1 MTSGPPP
8 GTPMPPPMP
17 PPFDAPM
24 PPVPATGNPP
34 QNGIGTAALVMGIL
48 QFVCLGPIGTVL
60 AIIFG
65 RMGMKRVERGEADNG
80 GLAKA
85 GFWLGIVGLIL
96 SVIAVIVV
104 VATGAT
110 VFKFAQE
117 TVKSVNESTD
127 PAKNSQ
133 TGLADGDYQM
143 TPSSTAQMND
153 SCGFEGPAVAVG
165 TGETTS
171 PKVLVVGQGVS
182 DCSTSVS
189 VDFTVTGGV
198 ASITS
203 TSSGGTQTGQAATP
217 TQGSPA
223 GAIPAITDPAFIAL
237 GDLSGDWTGT
247 GTDGAEITLTVS
259 NPDQLNGTIAFDY
272 PSGTCVESWTQ
283 AGTDSGAVLIDQKP
297 LPASTLD
304 MCTSTQYRVTVDGA
318 GLAAEMAS
326 GDYTM
331 VLTR

>member
-1 MTSGPPP
+1 
-8 GTPMPPPMP
+8 MP

-24 PPVPATGNPP
+24 PPVPAAGNPP

-48 QFVCLGPIGTVL
+48 QFVCLGPIGTGL

-65 RMGMKRVERGEADNG
+65 RIGMKRAERGEADNG

-85 GFWLGIVGLIL
+85 GFWLGIVGLVL
-96 SVIAVIVV
+96 SVIAVVVIVV
-104 VATGAT
+104 TGAS
-110 VFKFAQE
+110 VFKFAE
-117 TVKSVNESTD
+117 ESVKSANESTD

-143 TPSSTAQMND
+143 TPTSTAGVND

-165 TGETTS
+165 TGETAS
-171 PKVLVVGQGVS
+171 PKVLVVGQMVS

-189 VDFTVTGGV
+189 VLFTVTGGV
-198 ASITS
+198 ATVTS

-217 TQGSPA
+217 SQGSPA
-223 GAIPAITDPAFIAL
+223 GAVPAITDPAFIAL
-237 GDLSGDWTGT
+237 GNLSGDWTGT
-247 GTDGAEITLTVS
+247 ATDGQTATLTVNS
-259 NPDQLNGTIAFDY
+259 PDMLNGTIIYNDA
-272 PSGTCVESWTQ
+272 SGTCVESWTQ
-283 AGTDSGAVLIDQKP
+283 VGIDAGAVLIDEKP
-297 LPASTLD
+297 LPESTLD
-304 MCTSTQYRVTVDGA
+304 TCTTEQYSVTVDGA
-318 GLAAEMAS
+318 SLAAKV

>member
-65 RMGMKRVERGEADNG
+65 RMGMKRAERGEADNEG
-80 GLAKA
+80 VAKA

-96 SVIAVIVV
+96 SVIAVVVV

-117 TVKSVNESTD
+117 AVKSVNESTD

-153 SCGFEGPAVAVG
+153 SCGFEGPAVTVG
-165 TGETTS
+165 TGETAS

-189 VDFTVTGGV
+189 VLFTVTGGV

-247 GTDGAEITLTVS
+247 GTDGQTATLTVS
-259 NPDQLNGTIAFDY
+259 SPDGLNGTIVYNDA
-272 PSGTCVESWTQ
+272 SGTCVESWTQ
-283 AGTDSGAVLIDQKP
+283 VGIDAGAVLIDEKP
-297 LPASTLD
+297 LPDSTLD
-304 MCTSTQYRVTVDGA
+304 TCTTEQYSVTVDGA
-318 GLAAEMAS
+318 NLAAKV

>member
-65 RMGMKRVERGEADNG
+65 RIGMKRAERGEADNG

-96 SVIAVIVV
+96 SVIAVVVV

-110 VFKFAQE
+110 VFKFAVE

-133 TGLADGDYQM
+133 TGLTDGDYQM
-143 TPSSTAQMND
+143 SPSSTAQMND
-153 SCGFEGPAVAVG
+153 SCGFEGPAVAVA
-165 TGETTS
+165 TGETTN
-171 PKVLVVGQGVS
+171 PKVLVVGQMVS

-189 VDFTVTGGV
+189 VAFTVTGGV
-198 ASITS
+198 ANITAI
-203 TSSGGTQTGQAATP
+203 SSEGSQTNQATAP
-217 TQGSPA
+217 TQESP
-223 GAIPAITDPAFIAL
+223 GAVPAITDPAFIAL
-237 GDLSGDWTGT
+237 GDLRGDWTGT

-259 NPDQLNGTIAFDY
+259 NPDLLNGTIVFDY
-272 PSGTCVESWTQ
+272 PSGKCVESWTQ
-283 AGTDSGAVLIDQKP
+283 AGIDAEAVLIDAKP
-297 LPASTLD
+297 LPDSTLD
-304 MCTSTQYRVTVDGA
+304 TCTTEQYSVTVDGA
-318 GLAAEMAS
+318 SLAAKV
-326 GDYTM
+326 GDYIM